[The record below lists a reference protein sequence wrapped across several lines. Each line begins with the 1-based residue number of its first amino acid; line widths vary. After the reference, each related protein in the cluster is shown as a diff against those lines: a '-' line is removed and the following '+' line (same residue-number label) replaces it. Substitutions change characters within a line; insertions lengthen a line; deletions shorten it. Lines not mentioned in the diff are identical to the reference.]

1 MGREEEDWN
10 RRYNEVWGQ
19 EMDEDRPIR
28 ISDPSLLDDSYKG
41 RYVKGGT
48 YSQSKNDNVRK
59 VEKSI
64 GTSGAG
70 KGKLVIFVLLII
82 FCAVVTIVAV
92 NSDENTLY
100 DSEYEEDYYDDED
113 DYGDEE
119 DYEDADDHTDM
130 VGGLSYSV
138 PGEWERNED
147 DEADSF
153 NYYKDDISLNV
164 YAVDSDADIED
175 EELKKVYK
183 ESMEDSGNTV
193 TKTEDLEIDGSAA
206 YVIYSTYRDEDN
218 KDFEMNYKTVI
229 LNGDDSIV
237 EFICGYYDE
246 DKEEAIEAFDDI
258 IDSISS

>member
-41 RYVKGGT
+41 RYVRGGT
-48 YSQSKNDNVRK
+48 SSQSKNKNVRK

-64 GTSGAG
+64 GTSGTG
-70 KGKLVIFVLLII
+70 KGKLVIFTLLII
-82 FCAVVTIVAV
+82 FCAVVTIAAV
-92 NSDENTLY
+92 NSDEYASNE
-100 DSEYEEDYYDDED
+100 SEYEEEYYDDED
-113 DYGDEE
+113 DYD
-119 DYEDADDHTDM
+119 DADEYTDT

-138 PGEWERNED
+138 PDVWERNED
-147 DEADSF
+147 DEADSY

-164 YAVDSDADIED
+164 FAVDSDADIED
-175 EELKKVYK
+175 EELRKVYK

-206 YVIYSTYRDEDN
+206 YVIYSTYKDEDN